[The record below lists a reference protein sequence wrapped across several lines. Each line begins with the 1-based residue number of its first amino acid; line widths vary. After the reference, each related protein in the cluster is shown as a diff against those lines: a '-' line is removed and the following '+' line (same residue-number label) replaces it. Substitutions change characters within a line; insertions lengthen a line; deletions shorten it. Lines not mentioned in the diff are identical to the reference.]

1 MLVNFS
7 VENFRSFGAEQTL
20 SLVASKAHT
29 GHEEH
34 CVPIPTSDRHVLR
47 TSVIYGAN
55 AAGKSNVVRAMD
67 FARDLILEGPG
78 PMKRISLN
86 QFRFTTDAKKPSSF
100 EFRFVAANRVFV
112 YGFDVSREAVESEWL
127 TATNDRGKE
136 VDLFERKDG
145 KIAFGDFGKFDP
157 DDAASGKAIEAL
169 LVLGV
174 RDNQLL
180 LNKIFDLSE
189 EKRGGLLN
197 AVIWWFSHCL
207 TIVPAEASF
216 SRITEYLDENE
227 EFRKFASEFLSTI
240 GTGIGKLQVEQTYID
255 REQLPEALVE
265 GLDEGE
271 AMHIPFPLS
280 AGMSLQLDPEDSSR
294 VIRRNV
300 TSTHSVDGADY
311 SLPFAEESDGT
322 QRFLNLLPALFHLQS
337 GCKVF
342 VIDELDRSLHPL
354 LAHAMIKY
362 FSESC
367 VGACQLI
374 VTTHETHLLD
384 RVLLRRDEVWFAEK
398 DERQQTHLYSLT
410 DMKIRK
416 DLRIEKSYLQGRFGA
431 IPFVGDI
438 ERLHRF
444 IESHQES

>member
-1 MLVNFS
+1 M
-7 VENFRSFGAEQTL
+7 E
-20 SLVASKAHT
+20 
-29 GHEEH
+29 
-34 CVPIPTSDRHVLR
+34 
-47 TSVIYGAN
+47 
-55 AAGKSNVVRAMD
+55 
-67 FARDLILEGPG
+67 FARELILEGPG
-78 PMKRISLN
+78 PMKRIPLN
-86 QFRFTTDAKKPSSF
+86 QFRFTADPKKPSSF
-100 EFRFVAANRVFV
+100 EFRFIVADRVFV
-112 YGFDVSREAVESEWL
+112 YGFDVSKEAVESEWL
-127 TATNDRGKE
+127 AASNDRGKE
-136 VDLFERKDG
+136 VDLFERKNG
-145 KIAFGDFGKFDP
+145 EITFGDFGKFDS

-180 LNKIFDLSE
+180 LHKIFDLSE
-189 EKRGGLLN
+189 DRRGGLLN
-197 AVIWWFSHCL
+197 AVIGWFTDCL

-227 EFRKFASEFLSTI
+227 EFRAFASEFLNTI
-240 GTGIGKLQVEQTYID
+240 GTGIGKLHVEQTYID
-255 REQLPEALVE
+255 REQLPEALVD
-265 GLDEGE
+265 GLDEDE
-271 AMHIPFPLS
+271 PMQIPFPFG
-280 AGMSLQLDPEDSSR
+280 AGMSLQLDPDDSSR

-300 TSTHSVDGADY
+300 TSTHSVDGSDY
-311 SLPFAEESDGT
+311 ALPFGEESDGT

-354 LAHAMIKY
+354 LAHAMIKF

-384 RVLLRRDEVWFAEK
+384 RDLMRRDEVWFAEK
-398 DERQQTHLYSLT
+398 DQQQQTHLYSLT

-431 IPFVGDI
+431 IPFVGDVS
-438 ERLHRF
+438 RLHRF
-444 IESHQES
+444 AEDPGQS